1 MSNLIE
7 EPVVSFAQSTSNF
20 ALASAKVAVAK
31 FDNSINFSL
40 SVNNNSTFVVAEKVA
55 APRSLTSVRFYSP
68 KFESGG
74 TESGE
79 AESVETDTQVWF
91 G

>member
-1 MSNLIE
+1 MSILIE
-7 EPVVSFAQSTSNF
+7 EPVVSFAQSTSSF
-20 ALASAKVAVAK
+20 ALASRVAAVK
-31 FDNSINFSL
+31 FDSSINFSL
-40 SVNNNSTFVVAEKVA
+40 SGNNNYTFVVAEKLAV
-55 APRSLTSVRFYSP
+55 PRSLTSVRFYSP

-79 AESVETDTQVWF
+79 TDTQVWF

>member
-7 EPVVSFAQSTSNF
+7 EPVVSFAQSTPSF
-20 ALASAKVAVAK
+20 ALASRVAVVK
-31 FDNSINFSL
+31 FDSSINFSL
-40 SVNNNSTFVVAEKVA
+40 SGNNNYTFVVAEKVA

-68 KFESGG
+68 KFENSGAG
-74 TESGE
+74 NAE
-79 AESVETDTQVWF
+79 AEVGPTQVWI